1 VTCPERTICF
11 ANVPRYAPEIKR
23 TSLNLRLDLVA
34 QAREILGTNGTTDT
48 VNGAL
53 EEIVRRDKLRSLS
66 EWTFEHL
73 TDEELE
79 RLDWGL
85 PLDGSPE
92 PHP

>member
-1 VTCPERTICF
+1 
-11 ANVPRYAPEIKR
+11 VPRYAPEIKR

-48 VNGAL
+48 VNRAL
-53 EEIVRRDKLRSLS
+53 EEIVRREKLRSLA
-66 EWTFEHL
+66 EWRFDL
-73 TDEELE
+73 TPEEEE

-92 PHP
+92 PHL

>member
-1 VTCPERTICF
+1 M
-11 ANVPRYAPEIKR
+11 PRYAPEIKR

-34 QAREILGTNGTTDT
+34 KAREILGTNGTTDT

-53 EEIVRRDKLRSLS
+53 EEVVRRDALRSLS

-73 TDEELE
+73 TDQELE
-79 RLDWGL
+79 WLDEGL

>member
-1 VTCPERTICF
+1 M
-11 ANVPRYAPEIKR
+11 
-23 TSLNLRLDLVA
+23 NLRLDLVA
-34 QAREILGTNGTTDT
+34 QAREILGTKGTTDT

-53 EEIVRRDKLRSLS
+53 EEIVRREKLRSLS

-79 RLDWGL
+79 RLDEGV
-85 PLDGSPE
+85 PLDGSSE

>member
-1 VTCPERTICF
+1 
-11 ANVPRYAPEIKR
+11 VPRYAPEIKR

-34 QAREILGTNGTTDT
+34 QAREILGANGTTDT
-48 VNGAL
+48 VNRAL
-53 EEIVRRDKLRSLS
+53 EEIVRRDSLERLT

-79 RLDWGL
+79 LLDEGL